1 MNRKRILLIDDDRA
15 VLESMRQL
23 LQQAGYETMTAT
35 DGYQGLTLARSWSP
49 DLVVLDLLLPGR
61 DGFQICESLKS
72 DPHYAH
78 IPIIMLTGVFITP
91 EDVQRGLELG
101 AERYVLKADAYVVK
115 PPVYEQLLH
124 DISLLLGEEMSPP
137 VSKEN
142 LILVVDDDGLN
153 REMLRQTLGD
163 AGYSVVTARDGE
175 QGWTSFLSW
184 DPSLVLTDINMP
196 GLSGL
201 EVLERIREQTADVAV
216 IMMTAFGSEEVAVQA
231 MKQGADDYLV
241 KPFQPWQIVAA
252 VEENLEKARL
262 RRLNRQ
268 LTARLRDSN
277 ARLAEQHR
285 ALQSQNT
292 DLQEAFDRLQEAERM
307 RRNLVSMIVH
317 DLKNPLNVILIGM
330 DLFATDFGNV
340 FNRDQQDILNS
351 TNLAGHQML
360 HLITNLLEVQ
370 RLGDGKMPVR
380 FRALDLAQTLAVIT
394 RQAQPSAE
402 RKSISLH
409 LDTPPSLPFVLA
421 DNDLVP
427 RVVTNLL
434 DNAIKFT
441 PLNGEIRISSELA
454 KGGEEVIVAVA
465 DNGPGIPAHEQTHIF
480 EKFTQIDEAPRRG
493 QAGAGLGLAFC
504 KLAVDVQGGRIWVE
518 SEPGQGARFKFAL
531 PVWREEPEPGS

>member
-1 MNRKRILLIDDDRA
+1 
-15 VLESMRQL
+15 
-23 LQQAGYETMTAT
+23 
-35 DGYQGLTLARSWSP
+35 
-49 DLVVLDLLLPGR
+49 
-61 DGFQICESLKS
+61 
-72 DPHYAH
+72 
-78 IPIIMLTGVFITP
+78 
-91 EDVQRGLELG
+91 
-101 AERYVLKADAYVVK
+101 
-115 PPVYEQLLH
+115 
-124 DISLLLGEEMSPP
+124 
-137 VSKEN
+137 
-142 LILVVDDDGLN
+142 
-153 REMLRQTLGD
+153 
-163 AGYSVVTARDGE
+163 
-175 QGWTSFLSW
+175 
-184 DPSLVLTDINMP
+184 MP

-201 EVLERIREQTADVAV
+201 EVLERIREQTTDVAV

-252 VEENLEKARL
+252 VEENLENARL

-277 ARLAEQHR
+277 ARLAEQHH

-370 RLGDGKMPVR
+370 RLEDGKMPVR
-380 FRALDLAQTLAVIT
+380 FQALDLAQTLAVIAH
-394 RQAQPSAE
+394 QAQPSAE

-409 LDTPPSLPFVLA
+409 LDTPLLLPFVLA

-454 KGGEEVIVAVA
+454 KGG
-465 DNGPGIPAHEQTHIF
+465 GRGY
-480 EKFTQIDEAPRRG
+480 RR
-493 QAGAGLGLAFC
+493 
-504 KLAVDVQGGRIWVE
+504 R
-518 SEPGQGARFKFAL
+518 R
-531 PVWREEPEPGS
+531 

>member
-23 LQQAGYETMTAT
+23 LQQVGYETMTAT
-35 DGYQGLTLARSWSP
+35 DGCQGLTLARSWSP
-49 DLVVLDLLLPGR
+49 DLVVLDLLLPGL

-124 DISLLLGEEMSPP
+124 DISLLLGEETSPP

-163 AGYSVVTARDGE
+163 AGYPVVTARDGE

-201 EVLERIREQTADVAV
+201 EMLERIREQTTDVAV

-252 VEENLEKARL
+252 VEENLENARL

-277 ARLAEQHR
+277 ARLAEQHH

-370 RLGDGKMPVR
+370 RLEDGKMPVR
-380 FRALDLAQTLAVIT
+380 FQALDLAQTLAVIAH
-394 RQAQPSAE
+394 QAQPSAE

-409 LDTPPSLPFVLA
+409 LDTPLLLPFVLA

-454 KGGEEVIVAVA
+454 KGG
-465 DNGPGIPAHEQTHIF
+465 GRGY
-480 EKFTQIDEAPRRG
+480 RR
-493 QAGAGLGLAFC
+493 
-504 KLAVDVQGGRIWVE
+504 R
-518 SEPGQGARFKFAL
+518 R
-531 PVWREEPEPGS
+531 